1 MKVNIVIEKDG
12 EGYLA
17 RVQDQQNLF
26 ACAYSEKEAV
36 TELKHVV
43 DMLLDY
49 HLEQANNEKIIS
61 NKLGRSNPDRLKK
74 DCSKRVTG

>member
-12 EGYLA
+12 EGCLA
-17 RVQDQQNLF
+17 RVEDHQNLF
-26 ACAYSEKEAV
+26 AFAYSEKEAV

-49 HLEQANNEKIIS
+49 HLEQANNERIIS
-61 NKLGRSNPDRLKK
+61 NKLAA
-74 DCSKRVTG
+74 RVEKYAAQIQGD

>member
-12 EGYLA
+12 EGYMA
-17 RVQDQQNLF
+17 RVADQQNLF
-26 ACAYSEKEAV
+26 VFAFACSEEEAA

-49 HLEQANNEKIIS
+49 HLEQVNNEQIIS
-61 NKLGRSNPDRLKK
+61 NKLAV
-74 DCSKRVTG
+74 RVEKQAAQIQGD